1 MRARVAQY
9 SPARGFSLVEMVIVI
24 VVVGAIFGIGAM
36 GLGRAFESYDLA
48 RKTTDTDWQGRVAL
62 ERIARELRDIRSAT
76 AADLSFPAGFPA
88 NNIRFVDI
96 DGNSVCFVLSGTSVQ
111 RGDDGP
117 AAASCA
123 TNLRPL
129 ADNVVANGLNF
140 YYYTTGGAVPGN
152 VTFTYYITVTLQ
164 VAEGTI
170 NETYRMTVQPRR
182 F

>member
-1 MRARVAQY
+1 MQTRV
-9 SPARGFSLVEMVIVI
+9 SDHFHARGFTLIEMVIVL

-36 GLGRAFESYDLA
+36 GLGRAFESYDVA

-62 ERIARELRDIRSAT
+62 ERMARELRDIRSAT
-76 AADLSFPAGFPA
+76 AADLSFPGGFPA
-88 NNIRFVDI
+88 NNIRFVDV
-96 DGNSVCFVLSGTSVQ
+96 DGNSACFVLSGTSVQ

-140 YYYTTGGAVPGN
+140 YYYTTGGAAPAN
-152 VTFTYYITVTLQ
+152 VTLTYYITVTLQ

-170 NETYRMTVQPRR
+170 NETYRATVQPRR